1 MGGSAHAARNTDHS
15 QVSGA
20 ARAARD
26 HISLEDRPLVRG
38 RTGDERGKVSS
49 EEVSGMTAHASGE
62 QAAGDGEATV
72 TSNNVEKCVNC
83 QFYDRR
89 RARPTDG
96 KVPMWGQCRR
106 HSPHLNPVTAKSY
119 VVEGVW
125 PLVRDDD
132 WCGEWRV
139 LTRMLEELVPEPAAP
154 VAGHVSS
161 GSRTR
166 PASAPDSVLTAA
178 ALGDD

>member
-1 MGGSAHAARNTDHS
+1 MSAHT
-15 QVSGA
+15 SGKHTPA
-20 ARAARD
+20 N
-26 HISLEDRPLVRG
+26 
-38 RTGDERGKVSS
+38 
-49 EEVSGMTAHASGE
+49 
-62 QAAGDGEATV
+62 GEAAM
-72 TSNNVEKCVNC
+72 TSSNVEKCVNC

-96 KVPMWGQCRR
+96 KAPMWGQCRR

-139 LTRMLEELVPEPAAP
+139 LTRMLEELVPEPAALGADQAP
-154 VAGHVSS
+154 TASRPRSPSAS
-161 GSRTR
+161 GT
-166 PASAPDSVLTAA
+166 VVTAA